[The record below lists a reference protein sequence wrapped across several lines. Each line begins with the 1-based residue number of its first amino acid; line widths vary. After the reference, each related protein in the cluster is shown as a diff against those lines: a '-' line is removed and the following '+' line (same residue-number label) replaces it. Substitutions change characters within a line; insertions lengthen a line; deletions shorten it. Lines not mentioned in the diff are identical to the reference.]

1 LAFFDSLW
9 FKLERKIL
17 ATFAAL
23 RFKLF
28 WVAALALFGVALF
41 AGGVGV
47 ANGQYQ
53 NVITNPTFNG
63 LTGWTVYGGTTVTH
77 VLTQDHKGGDGSA
90 ALGATSGRI
99 DQTANLQMSGAHMLT
114 LWIKASDPDCRVQC
128 WLGTLM
134 STYGTVGSAWRKI
147 GLVADFPAG
156 NQNIRINWYSTGAC
170 TSTEIYVDDV
180 DVHYTPELSP
190 TVYTLDDVYDV
201 LYEMRTA
208 DQAHYDST
216 DEALQDLHL
225 VLTQTQAENEQ
236 FYYDTGITLDEVHHD
251 IHETRHLA
259 TFYTTTFEIA
269 DDQWYQ
275 VATIGTYTDG
285 ERVMIACLIVM
296 VMLQIFQFVRKE
308 LKG

>member
-1 LAFFDSLW
+1 MKAGHRLVVLPPRV
-9 FKLERKIL
+9 L
-17 ATFAAL
+17 
-23 RFKLF
+23 
-28 WVAALALFGVALF
+28 VAVLSLFGVALF

-77 VLTQDHKGGDGSA
+77 NLLQDHQGGDGSA
-90 ALGATSGRI
+90 ALAATTGRI
-99 DQTANLQMSGAHMLT
+99 DQTANLQVTGPHVLT

-128 WLGTLM
+128 YLGTAM
-134 STYGTVGSAWRKI
+134 STYGTVGTDWRKI
-147 GLVADFPAG
+147 GIVASFPAG
-156 NQNIRINWYSTGAC
+156 NQNVRINWYSTGAC

-180 DVHYTPELSP
+180 ELYYTPELNP

-201 LYEMRTA
+201 LYEMRQA
-208 DQAHYDST
+208 DEGYNDQTQNGIDNLYLT
-216 DEALQDLHL
+216 
-225 VLTQTQAENEQ
+225 LTQTQAENEQ
-236 FYYDTGITLDEVHHD
+236 FYYDTGLALEDLRYDVH
-251 IHETRHLA
+251 ESLHLA

-269 DDQWYQ
+269 DDTWYQ

-285 ERVMIACLIVM
+285 ERVMIACLVIM

-308 LKG
+308 LRG